1 MKKGK
6 SVSDILTIQKLVF
19 LLSDFHY
26 EQFCDFLSKNNAN
39 LSLKLCK
46 AIREKLPE
54 FNTGDELCKAV
65 YGKLNDAHRKKF
77 NQLTSHTFRLS
88 EFLNRHY
95 TYYLHHNID
104 RIQQL
109 VSQAHWQQAVSLGE
123 ILLAISERVEDFKC
137 QLVTLRFLAAF
148 SFAHES
154 STQGLKYDIRIAKA
168 SEMESL
174 IVHLQSELRK
184 AIYTEYPKDG
194 EKQVETFKN
203 NFKKYH
209 SHDVYVIRILSLFA
223 SIKITHKFDTPSFT
237 SEHCLNLIKDLRREL
252 HNHPHI
258 ILPYM
263 SDIKGNLYF
272 MMLNSA
278 MYPAVS
284 KERDELMEELKDYY
298 GTLNMLK
305 KTLSPGQLFILAAES
320 TRLFSTYHHSV
331 CRHDYASIISKKDR
345 EAIDELLTDFQNFLR
360 LPEDAMASEHSIRA
374 LRMLYGSMLII
385 SGGEHIHQGVFE
397 LESMLT
403 AYQQINLG
411 AATDS
416 IFMALMV
423 GYFSL
428 GNYEKCEQ
436 TFKRYAK
443 VKNKKLVYEGNDLKI
458 HVYYYLAQYLGTGR
472 QQYIEKLRQVLA
484 NYGSDNAPTTVMQ
497 LLAYHQIKL

>member
-1 MKKGK
+1 MGKGK
-6 SVSDILTIQKLVF
+6 SGSDILTIQKLIF

-26 EQFCDFLSKNNAN
+26 EQFCNFLAESKAN

-46 AIREKLPE
+46 TIREKLPE

-65 YGKLNDAHRKKF
+65 YGKLDDAHRKKF
-77 NQLTSHTFRLS
+77 NQLASHTFRLS
-88 EFLNRHY
+88 EFLNRNY
-95 TYYLHHNID
+95 SYYLHHNMD
-104 RIQQL
+104 KIQKL
-109 VSQAHWQQAVSLGE
+109 VSQAQWPQAVFLGE
-123 ILLAISERVEDFKC
+123 ILLLISERIEDFKC
-137 QLVTLRFLAAF
+137 QLVTLKFLSAF

-154 STQGLKYDIRIAKA
+154 STQALKYEVRIARA
-168 SEMESL
+168 IEMESI
-174 IVHLQSELRK
+174 IVQLQSELRK
-184 AIYTEYPKDG
+184 AIYTEFSKDV
-194 EKQVETFKN
+194 EKHIETFKKY
-203 NFKKYH
+203 FEKYH
-209 SHDVYVIRILSLFA
+209 NHEVCAIRILSLYA
-223 SIKITHKFDTPSFT
+223 YIKIAHKFDAPFFGSD
-237 SEHCLNLIKDLRREL
+237 HCLGLMQLLRREL

-278 MYPAVS
+278 IYPAVS

-298 GTLNMLK
+298 SSSQMLQGR
-305 KTLSPGQLFILAAES
+305 LSPGQLYIMAAEG

-331 CRHDYASIISKKDR
+331 CRPDYASILTKRDR
-345 EAIDELLTDFQNFLR
+345 VSLDETIASLQKFLE
-360 LPEDAMASEHSIRA
+360 LPEDSIISDHSIRS

-385 SGGEHIHQGVFE
+385 SGGKHIHEGIFE

-416 IFMALMV
+416 IFMSMMV

-436 TFKRYAK
+436 TFKRYTK
-443 VKNKKLVYEGNDLKI
+443 VKNKKFVYEGNDLKI
-458 HVYYYLAQYLGTGR
+458 HVYYYLAQYLSTGR
-472 QQYIEKLRQVLA
+472 QQYLEKLRQALA
-484 NYGSDNAPTTVMQ
+484 NYGSERSPTTVMQ
-497 LLAYHQIKL
+497 LLAYHQIEL